1 MIYVIFHIFQNIEE
15 DGEDK
20 ENKAVVEKKH
30 NKRSRL
36 SLKRTAHRLT
46 NQINKKIKNQRGE
59 GDPVFTVSDPDENY
73 FVLDIHNSKSFH
85 KTEAAQEITYKAK
98 LKHPAPDKN
107 LSDLEP
113 HLSALFESL
122 IDKMKEKYGEY
133 GVARIYIDHP

>member
-1 MIYVIFHIFQNIEE
+1 MLYFIYFQNSEE
-15 DGEDK
+15 GGEDK

-36 SLKRTAHRLT
+36 SLKRTADRLS

-59 GDPVFTVSDPDENY
+59 GDSVFTVSDPEENY

-98 LKHPAPDKN
+98 LKHPAPDKKFIR
-107 LSDLEP
+107 SRT
-113 HLSALFESL
+113 SL
-122 IDKMKEKYGEY
+122 VCFISEFD
-133 GVARIYIDHP
+133 